1 MMPVII
7 SSTHIVLSY
16 VSVWFIIP
24 FIKQRN
30 DAADIVMGIVCLV
43 LVGFFVN
50 VTFRLVLQIS

>member
-7 SSTHIVLSY
+7 SSTHIVLAY

-50 VTFRLVLQIS
+50 VTFRKSP